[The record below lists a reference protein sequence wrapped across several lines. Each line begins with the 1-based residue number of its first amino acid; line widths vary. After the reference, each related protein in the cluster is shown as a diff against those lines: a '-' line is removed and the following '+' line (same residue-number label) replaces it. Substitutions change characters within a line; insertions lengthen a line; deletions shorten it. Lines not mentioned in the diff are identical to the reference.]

1 MFPPEQKIMS
11 IAEATEWAKN
21 LQAAGKSLAVT
32 NGVFDLLHVG
42 HIKYL
47 HKAALQADAL
57 LIAINSD
64 ASVKQLKGPERP
76 IVCESD
82 RAYILASLECV
93 SAVVIFDAPK
103 PVEVFKSIHPNVYV
117 KGGDYTEETLDK
129 EEHALL
135 KAGGARFSFIKF
147 VEGHSTTSVIK
158 KIREGA
164 EATVSSDGRLSP
176 LLSRRSVRKFQLRPV
191 GRELLTELIK
201 AGMAAPSAC
210 CKDPW
215 HFEVVTNQDTL
226 KAIASCL
233 PNGTF
238 VAHAGACICVVG
250 DLLKAHGGEL
260 SYMLQDCSAATENI
274 LVAAPLLG
282 LGACWLGVHPRQD
295 RVNALRK
302 IFGLPDNMI
311 PVCCIAVG
319 WPGEHPQSRTRYN
332 ENAVH
337 FNS

>member
-1 MFPPEQKIMS
+1 MFSPEKKIMG

-21 LQAAGKSLAVT
+21 LQEAGKTLAVT

-47 HKAALQADAL
+47 QEAARQADAL
-57 LIAINSD
+57 LVAINSD

-82 RAYILASLECV
+82 RAYILASLECI

-103 PVEVFKSIHPNVYV
+103 PVEVFKAIHPNVYV
-117 KGGDYTEETLDK
+117 KGGDYTEETLDR

-176 LLSRRSVRKFQLRPV
+176 ILSRRSVRKFQLRPV

-215 HFEVVTNQDTL
+215 HFEVVTNQNTL

-233 PNGTF
+233 PNGAF
-238 VAHAGACICVVG
+238 VANAGACICIVG
-250 DLLKAHGGEL
+250 DLSKAHGGEL

-302 IFGLPDNMI
+302 IFGLSDNMI

-337 FNS
+337 FDS